1 MFKYLLETTYIQV
14 GGSSHIIITKQE
26 VTILAYTLRD
36 IAQAA
41 GVSTSTVSLVLRGKE
56 TRVSEKTKL
65 RIQQIANEMHYVPN
79 QIAVSLVTKK
89 TNIIGFI
96 CADMLNPFYS
106 ELAVGVERNARMHN
120 YSLLICNCDS
130 QIQNCINNIDLLE
143 SRCIDGFI
151 LQPPET
157 INASPEQL
165 LTLQEKLAT
174 CQIPYVLLDRAVH
187 NIFHDYVASDQELG
201 GQLATDYLF
210 RLGHTRIGCITGP
223 LSDYGSKRRLSG
235 YKEVLSQH
243 NIPYDSSL
251 IYEGLYLLETGYR
264 GAMELF
270 KKDVTAIFAFD
281 DQIALGVEQ
290 AASECGISIPEDLS
304 VIGYDDSSIAH
315 LCAVPLTT
323 IRQPIE
329 LLGRRACEL
338 LIDRIKTPDRAHHDY
353 LYPPTLIQR
362 SSCSLPRL
370 EGKKLL

>member
-1 MFKYLLETTYIQV
+1 MTV
-14 GGSSHIIITKQE
+14 
-26 VTILAYTLRD
+26 LAYTLRD

-157 INASPEQL
+157 INASSEQL
-165 LTLQEKLAT
+165 LTLQEKLAA

-290 AASECGISIPEDLS
+290 AASEYGISIPEDLS

-338 LIDRIKTPDRAHHDY
+338 LIDRIKTPDKEHHDY

-370 EGKKLL
+370 EDKKLL